1 MRSNEQPLPPGAI
14 DAGELIAF
22 TQQLVRVPSVNAPER
37 GRSEEPVAEL
47 VAEKMSS
54 FGFEPRIEE
63 VAPGRPNV
71 IAVVDGGAPGP
82 TLMFEGHTDVVT
94 EGRFEDWSFD
104 PFGGEIVGGRLL
116 GRGAADMKGGLAA
129 MLFAA
134 GALAGGGFP
143 GKIVLGALVDEEG
156 MMIGAKHFVA
166 SGHTAGVDAAIVCEP
181 EAGEVCAVQKGA
193 LRLGFQVTGKMAHGA
208 MPDRGLDP
216 IPALA
221 EIVGL
226 VAGEE
231 RRLQERFGD
240 HPLLGRVFL
249 TPTVLHAGDPKQL
262 NVIPGSGWLG
272 VDVRTTP
279 GVDHGELLAA
289 LEEVAAGVAKAT
301 GAEVGLSV
309 IEDRPPTATPEDAPV
324 VRALQEARAEVAG
337 ATAPF
342 GGVPGTTDGT
352 ILWRDGHVPV
362 VVYGPGNKWIAHQVD
377 EFVEVD
383 EVVQDAH
390 VYLAAARHFLE
401 EGAGGGR

>member
-1 MRSNEQPLPPGAI
+1 MTPNAEGPPRREI
-14 DAGELIAF
+14 DADELIAF

-37 GRSEEPVAEL
+37 GWCEAPVAAL
-47 VAEKMSS
+47 VAERMRS
-54 FGFEPRIEE
+54 FGFDPRIEE

-71 IAVVDGGAPGP
+71 IAVVDGGGPGP

-94 EGRFEDWSFD
+94 EGRAEDWSFD
-104 PFGGEIVGGRLL
+104 PFGGEIVDGRLL

-134 GALAGGGFP
+134 GALAASGFP
-143 GKIVLGALVDEEG
+143 GRIVLGALVDEEG

-166 SGHTAGVDAAIVCEP
+166 SGHAEGIEAAIVCEP

-193 LRLGFQVTGKMAHGA
+193 LRLGFEVTGKMAHGA

-221 EIVGL
+221 EIVAA
-226 VAGEE
+226 VAAEQ

-240 HPLLGRVFL
+240 HPLLGKVFL
-249 TPTVLHAGDPKQL
+249 TPTVLQAGDQKQL

-272 VDVRTTP
+272 VDVRTVP

-289 LEEVAAGVAKAT
+289 LEEAAAKIAKAT
-301 GAEVGLSV
+301 GVDAALSV
-309 IEDRPPTATPEDAPV
+309 IEDRPPTETPEDAAV

-337 ATAPF
+337 VTAPF

-377 EFVEVD
+377 EFVDID

-390 VYLAAARHFLE
+390 VYLAAARRFLE
-401 EGAGGGR
+401 EGAGGRR